1 MELGMKH
8 KNLMK
13 VLVLLLCLSACNAS
27 VFDQE
32 VIPMPSLPETG
43 MATVIGRVISNKT
56 NEPIPNTIVRLAEVV
71 RDDDGEGV
79 YVLDLAFSPGAM
91 TDEMGIFVFEN
102 IDAIEYVIVVGDI
115 ESIHE
120 IVSDDSGIPRT
131 WNAQPDDIL
140 QVGDLFVLLEP
151 TQP

>member
-1 MELGMKH
+1 
-8 KNLMK
+8 
-13 VLVLLLCLSACNAS
+13 
-27 VFDQE
+27 
-32 VIPMPSLPETG
+32 
-43 MATVIGRVISNKT
+43 
-56 NEPIPNTIVRLAEVV
+56 LAEVV

-102 IDAIEYVIVVGDI
+102 VDAIEYVIVVGDI

-120 IVSDDSGIPRT
+120 IISDESGIPRT
-131 WNAQPDDIL
+131 WNAQPDEIL